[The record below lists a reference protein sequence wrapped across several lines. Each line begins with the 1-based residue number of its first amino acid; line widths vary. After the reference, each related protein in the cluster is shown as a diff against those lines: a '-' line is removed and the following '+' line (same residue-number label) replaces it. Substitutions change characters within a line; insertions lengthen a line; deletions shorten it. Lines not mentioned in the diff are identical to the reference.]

1 MTARCAANCLALLG
15 LVAVVNPGPAFAADR
30 PCSAMTV
37 EGDANLRARWPDLL
51 PGVRDELAKLDDLD
65 TCAHVALSL
74 RQGLIGVD
82 VTLPDGRSAS
92 RTAALR
98 EDVIPTLQALLLVP
112 EHRTAA
118 EASDALVESTPPP
131 APEAT
136 RHPVSRARLRALPT
150 RDERGASRLPPSLE
164 PRALGIEL
172 SLLSGAR
179 IGDGQTSFGLGAL
192 SFLELGGWLIGG
204 EARADRYQSLAGDSQ
219 ETALELALLLGRRL
233 QFSGVALDFTGGL
246 AVAEKG
252 IAISDTQ
259 VVRESAASP
268 IAPTMPSA
276 TTEPPPEPTSGAVPR
291 LLFGSRLGFS
301 PRSVFRTFIGID
313 GEVGPARAD
322 EITDGRAP
330 TLPTWTVGLA
340 LGATVGTK

>member
-1 MTARCAANCLALLG
+1 MTARYSAKRFALLG
-15 LVAVVNPGPAFAADR
+15 VVAVLGPGSALAADR
-30 PCSAMTV
+30 ACSAMAV
-37 EGDANLRARWPDLL
+37 EADASVRARWPDLL
-51 PGVRDELAKLDDLD
+51 SGVRNELATLEDLD
-65 TCAHVALSL
+65 TCAHVELSL
-74 RQGLIGVD
+74 KQGVIGVD

-112 EHRTAA
+112 EQRT
-118 EASDALVESTPPP
+118 SDAATDAVVESTP
-131 APEAT
+131 ARSPEITPRPVPRT
-136 RHPVSRARLRALPT
+136 RTLRAHREQGTHSELP
-150 RDERGASRLPPSLE
+150 ALE

-192 SFLELGGWLIGG
+192 SFLELSGWLVGG
-204 EARADRYQSLAGDSQ
+204 QARADRYQSLAGDSQ
-219 ETALELALLLGRRL
+219 ETALELAFLLGRRL
-233 QFSGVALDFTGGL
+233 QFSSVALDISGGV

-252 IAISDTQ
+252 IGISDTR
-259 VVRESAASP
+259 VVRTGSPGSMPPPASTTP
-268 IAPTMPSA
+268 
-276 TTEPPPEPTSGAVPR
+276 TEPPPESTSGPVPR

-322 EITDGRAP
+322 AITDSRAP

-340 LGATVGTK
+340 LGATVGTR